1 MTIAMLGGK
10 GDERGRFHR
19 PVLSTDKVSIYSHA
33 RNVPLYK
40 LVRRGKNNAHCK
52 PLV

>member
-33 RNVPLYK
+33 MKCTLI
-40 LVRRGKNNAHCK
+40 
-52 PLV
+52 